1 MHSVLQILFDLLSF
15 LREWLSKILQQILI
29 VYMLGQVLGTER
41 WEKPELLP
49 SRSSWS
55 IEAMDWENVNVRV
68 LKGTDDL
75 KLETYKVLE
84 RFKRWEPELRSC
96 FNQNLVEVKSTNPEP

>member
-1 MHSVLQILFDLLSF
+1 MN
-15 LREWLSKILQQILI
+15 
-29 VYMLGQVLGTER
+29 
-41 WEKPELLP
+41 
-49 SRSSWS
+49 
-55 IEAMDWENVNVRV
+55 ARV